1 MYVGFLKWL
10 PIQSITKSLQRH
22 KRLQSMLLSCYL
34 IDIGHLKKISIF
46 LIKRYNFFSF
56 VPAT

>member
-10 PIQSITKSLQRH
+10 PINYLEFAAS
-22 KRLQSMLLSCYL
+22 RLQSILLSCYL

-46 LIKRYNFFSF
+46 LIKRYSFFSY